1 MYSVTGEA
9 LTINSNPWRVP
20 SIETAFD
27 GWWEGRPT
35 EAQRQKVL
43 RETEAARK
51 AWKPSADAFTL
62 VEDLRTFVGGRTVIQ
77 MWDPIMVLLNEG
89 PHPFAASCK
98 RVVIQEVGGFLQAFV
113 EVCEVKEIETPDGY
127 SPMGFLR
134 PQEGSDCLL
143 APVSDLYSISKISS
157 KPE

>member
-1 MYSVTGEA
+1 MNSPDQI
-9 LTINSNPWRVP
+9 TISHNHWRIP
-20 SIETAFD
+20 DPRTAFS
-27 GWWEGRPT
+27 GWLEGQPT
-35 EAQRQKVL
+35 AAQRQQIIN
-43 RETEAARK
+43 ETESARK